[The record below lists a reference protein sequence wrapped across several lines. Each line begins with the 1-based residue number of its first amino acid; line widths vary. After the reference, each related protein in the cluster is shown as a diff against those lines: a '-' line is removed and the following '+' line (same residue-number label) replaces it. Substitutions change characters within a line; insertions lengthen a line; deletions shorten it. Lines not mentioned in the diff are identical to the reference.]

1 MTDMRYGR
9 LSTLCLAGALVGVLP
24 AFAGWDEGV
33 AAFKAKNYSQAAT
46 EFEGVVNGRPDWAG
60 GYLMLGR
67 TQLLLNHAAEAVTTL
82 RKGYDL
88 SPSDVQLQLYLSQ
101 AYLASRRASEAA
113 QLLGKIN
120 PAGLPREQ
128 QAFYQQLYGKALS
141 DSGQTDRAASALA
154 KAAAASPNDAD
165 IQYQYGA
172 LAFNAGDL
180 DAAVAALDKATRL
193 DPKDPAKQKLYVQA
207 LVRQAR
213 STGGSSKDALYTRAV
228 DPAKA
233 LVARDPSYDN
243 LLLLGE
249 TQLGANQYD
258 GAVSTFGQAT
268 AKNGSDWLPYYYIG
282 QAQTVQQKFNDA
294 ETSLKR
300 ALDRA
305 GTTSDKSKVWK
316 QLAFVYEKEKNYDAA
331 ARAYESAGDSAGAT
345 RAREN
350 QKIAESNKQADA
362 EQAKLDEIRKA
373 QEELKKKLQQQQQG
387 GPPPLP

>member
-1 MTDMRYGR
+1 MRYGR
-9 LSTLCLAGALVGVLP
+9 LSTLCLVGALAGILP
-24 AFAGWDEGV
+24 AYAGWDEGV

-67 TQLLLNHAAEAVTTL
+67 TQLLLDRANDAVSTL

-101 AYLASRRASEAA
+101 AYLAARRASEAA

-120 PAGLPREQ
+120 SASLPKEQ
-128 QAFYQQLYGKALS
+128 QGFYQQLYGKALA

-180 DAAVAALDKATRL
+180 AAAVGALEKATRL
-193 DPKDPAKQKLYVQA
+193 DSKDPAKLKLLVQA

-213 STGGSSKDALYTRAV
+213 EGGGGGSKDAIYTRAV
-228 DPAKA
+228 EPAKA
-233 LVARDPSYDN
+233 LVARDASYDN
-243 LLLLGE
+243 LILLGE

-258 GAVSTFGQAT
+258 GAIATFGQAL
-268 AKNGSDWLPYYYIG
+268 AKNSSDWLPYFYIG
-282 QAQTVQQKFNDA
+282 QAQTTQSKYTEA
-294 ETSLKR
+294 ESSLKR

-305 GTTSDKSKVWK
+305 SKSQDKSRIWK
-316 QLAFVYEKEKNYDAA
+316 QLGFIYEKQKNYAA
-331 ARAYESAGDSAGAT
+331 AITAYQNGGDSAGANH
-345 RAREN
+345 AREN

-362 EQAKLDEIRKA
+362 EQAKIDELRKA
-373 QEELKKKLQQQQQG
+373 QEELQKKLKQQG
-387 GPPPLP
+387 AAPPPLR

>member
-1 MTDMRYGR
+1 MRYGR
-9 LSTLCLAGALVGVLP
+9 LSTLCLVGALAGILP
-24 AFAGWDEGV
+24 AHAGWDEGV

-46 EFEGVVNGRPDWAG
+46 EFEGVVSGRPDWSG

-67 TQLLLNHAAEAVTTL
+67 TQLLLNRANDAVSTL

-101 AYLASRRASEAA
+101 AYLAARRASESA

-120 PAGLPREQ
+120 PASLPKEQ
-128 QAFYQQLYGKALS
+128 QAFYQQLYGKALA
-141 DSGQTDRAASALA
+141 DSGQTGRAASALA

-180 DAAVAALDKATRL
+180 TAAVAALEKATKL
-193 DPKDPAKQKLYVQA
+193 DPKDPAKLKIYVQA

-213 STGGSSKDALYTRAV
+213 EGGGGGSKDAIYARAV
-228 DPAKA
+228 EPAKA
-233 LVARDPSYDN
+233 LVARDASYDN
-243 LLLLGE
+243 VLLLGE

-258 GAVSTFGQAT
+258 SAVSTFGQAS
-268 AKNGSDWLPYYYIG
+268 AKNSSDWLPFYYTG
-282 QAQTVQQKFNDA
+282 QAQTSLQKYGDA
-294 ETSLKR
+294 ESSLKR

-305 GTTSDKSKVWK
+305 DKGKNKSLVWK
-316 QLAFVYEKEKNYDAA
+316 QLGFVYEKQKNYAA
-331 ARAYESAGDSAGAT
+331 AITAYENGGYTGDANH
-345 RAREN
+345 AREN
-350 QKIAESNKQADA
+350 LKIAESNKQADA

-373 QEELKKKLQQQQQG
+373 QEELKKKLQQQG
-387 GPPPLP
+387 AAPPPLR